1 MKKSN
6 ILVTAGII
14 CTFVGASQL
23 SADAATLDFSQDLK
37 GYDATIK
44 TENGKNVLYTKKGK
58 WDLDA
63 TSKIYSSKNIKIY
76 LNNTEP
82 VNIDSIYAKK
92 GLEFRG
98 RGTLNAVTSDQ
109 FGINVGGDLKSFK
122 YTKKGTGTVT
132 AIGAEAGIRVT
143 KEIQS
148 NGGTLEGRGGEFG
161 IWTYNDIKP
170 YYGAVIKGI
179 ATEDRGIGIWAYRD
193 IYAWKGAK
201 VYGEGNL
208 SGAYSQIAH
217 IKAEDYG
224 TITGVSTNL
233 NSNYSALHTQ
243 KKRLEADDGGRLIEE
258 YKVDPA
264 ILEANSFK
272 PTDYTAIRRNML
284 NFTNY
289 RWTSDNKRISANYHK
304 GIDFTN
310 VTANSAVQ
318 GVRVHD
324 YKHEPV
330 ELDDCGLHIV
340 KFSKSN
346 ISELR

>member
-1 MKKSN
+1 MKKN
-6 ILVTAGII
+6 TLLTTGII
-14 CTFVGASQL
+14 CTFVGTTYIS
-23 SADAATLDFSQDLK
+23 SEAATLDFNQDLK

-58 WDLDA
+58 WDLDE
-63 TSKIYSSKNIKIY
+63 TSKIYSSKNITIY
-76 LNNTEP
+76 LDNSQP
-82 VNIDSIYAKK
+82 VDIDSIYAKK
-92 GLEFRG
+92 NLEFRG
-98 RGTLNAVTSDQ
+98 KGTLNAKTTDQ
-109 FGINVGGDLKSFK
+109 YGINVGGYLKSFK
-122 YTKKGTGTVT
+122 YTKKGTGEVT
-132 AIGAEAGIRVT
+132 AKGSEAGIRVVN
-143 KEIQS
+143 EIQS
-148 NGGTLEGRGGEFG
+148 EGGSLKGTGEKYG
-161 IWTYNDIKP
+161 IWTNNDIKP
-170 YYGAVIKGI
+170 YYSAKITGI
-179 ATEDRGIGIWAYRD
+179 ANDGIGIWAYRD

-201 VYGEGNL
+201 VYGEGTL

-258 YKVDPA
+258 YKVDPT

-289 RWTSDNKRISANYHK
+289 RWTSDNKRINANHHK
-304 GIDFTN
+304 GLDFTN
-310 VTANSAVQ
+310 VTADSAVQ

-324 YKHEPV
+324 YRHEPV
-330 ELDDCGLHIV
+330 DLDDCGLHIV
-340 KFSKSN
+340 KINKDKEQ
-346 ISELR
+346 IVR